1 MRNPPPSRPP
11 RSRPSAE
18 RVPLHRFQ
26 AGPPTVSVPALPQNA
41 VRELQKGVSTATGEA
56 SLMSPVTPGATLQH
70 HDATSSGPPAHANLS
85 NTTTI
90 SIDESHRANIA
101 QQPASLPSPDPST
114 SHTSPTSI
122 VEGNGDH
129 PLHAVLPSPT
139 IRTVQTQPQS
149 RISPLTQQTAL
160 PRPDSRGLN
169 SPHHGEGQTT
179 NGANHPTPPDAARP
193 VANQAPDAIN
203 DTFWAFL
210 TNKLDTFVARSNGEM
225 ALSETI
231 ELPRIRLLRDACHG
245 QDLLYLALHQIYC
258 LATFAPS
265 ELARLPG
272 FGPQHSPGL
281 EVVKQLL
288 VDNSRLSGDFLKWA
302 VHFPLPLKQMLQV
315 PLYSAAVKQ
324 ASQCLVFLSERWGPF
339 EAQVRL
345 RAWPPLIDE
354 LVVQFGITSSVLL
367 SIVFLAMCRRLH
379 GPQHE
384 MRLRSL
390 FHQNKRNYDRRFDKS
405 QVVTNDQMQRE
416 NDILI
421 KNFRALNTIP
431 VQVAQTPSPSMAP
444 MPPTAVSALNNGGQT
459 MQQPIHRQPPGP
471 IPNPRPPHMSAYV
484 ANRLPSNAQAFTLS
498 SSDCARFPRTH
509 PNAIGQRATRVLA
522 EGCRTYR
529 LRCIKVSPSA
539 KTVEQEA
546 WSTADAVWPSVI
558 YIFVNNSE
566 LYVRRKVHNGKD
578 LPLDITDYLCEGT
591 NNISMHFIRSMV
603 ETKDL
608 VYALGVEVMDVSG
621 FTQVKELARTVSASE
636 TRDRIQKR
644 LNSSAADDELS
655 IVNDDLTINL
665 VDPFMARIFNIPARG
680 GSCIHEECFDLET
693 FLKTRASKSGKGPM
707 KDNWKC
713 PICAEDAR
721 PQRLI
726 IDGFLVEVRA
736 ELERTNQLEDAQTI
750 LIKANGSWE
759 LKSGKD
765 AHDKE
770 GENERI
776 SGSSLKRKRS
786 GQGSGFSPAPQ
797 RPKTEGPAETSL
809 CRNSR
814 LSEVIE
820 LD

>member
-1 MRNPPPSRPP
+1 M
-11 RSRPSAE
+11 AYT
-18 RVPLHRFQ
+18 RF
-26 AGPPTVSVPALPQNA
+26 L
-41 VRELQKGVSTATGEA
+41 
-56 SLMSPVTPGATLQH
+56 
-70 HDATSSGPPAHANLS
+70 PPAGW
-85 NTTTI
+85 
-90 SIDESHRANIA
+90 
-101 QQPASLPSPDPST
+101 LPP
-114 SHTSPTSI
+114 
-122 VEGNGDH
+122 N
-129 PLHAVLPSPT
+129 
-139 IRTVQTQPQS
+139 
-149 RISPLTQQTAL
+149 
-160 PRPDSRGLN
+160 
-169 SPHHGEGQTT
+169 
-179 NGANHPTPPDAARP
+179 AARP
-193 VANQAPDAIN
+193 NALRLAIHQAH
-203 DTFWAFL
+203 
-210 TNKLDTFVARSNGEM
+210 
-225 ALSETI
+225 
-231 ELPRIRLLRDACHG
+231 LRDPL
-245 QDLLYLALHQIYC
+245 QKLLCQEPTAGEEPELFQYL
-258 LATFAPS
+258 
-265 ELARLPG
+265 
-272 FGPQHSPGL
+272 
-281 EVVKQLL
+281 
-288 VDNSRLSGDFLKWA
+288 
-302 VHFPLPLKQMLQV
+302 
-315 PLYSAAVKQ
+315 
-324 ASQCLVFLSERWGPF
+324 
-339 EAQVRL
+339 
-345 RAWPPLIDE
+345 
-354 LVVQFGITSSVLL
+354 SS
-367 SIVFLAMCRRLH
+367 F
-379 GPQHE
+379 
-384 MRLRSL
+384 
-390 FHQNKRNYDRRFDKS
+390 
-405 QVVTNDQMQRE
+405 
-416 NDILI
+416 IL
-421 KNFRALNTIP
+421 
-431 VQVAQTPSPSMAP
+431 
-444 MPPTAVSALNNGGQT
+444 PPTFLGRDQCAFNWQ
-459 MQQPIHRQPPGP
+459 
-471 IPNPRPPHMSAYV
+471 
-484 ANRLPSNAQAFTLS
+484 FTLS